1 MGFQNIQ
8 LAVQQEVARELHLL
22 ALVSAVGQAILF
34 HLGTLLTHLGHILR
48 TDHLFLGSSYAQLEL
63 LVEAHVGIADNIERQ
78 VFLLHLGI
86 DGGSR
91 ALQNNQQL
99 SILGLDAVIGVGIL
113 TDVQLAQGAAI
124 VTQEQKNSLLSAL
137 CLLRELYIALKR
149 GVKRKSASLQP
160 ASIFAISKTSNIIFV
175 GTFSIDPI

>member
-1 MGFQNIQ
+1 M
-8 LAVQQEVARELHLL
+8 
-22 ALVSAVGQAILF
+22 S
-34 HLGTLLTHLGHILR
+34 
-48 TDHLFLGSSYAQLEL
+48 GSQIISN
-63 LVEAHVGIADNIERQ
+63 GQ

-124 VTQEQKNSLLSAL
+124 VTQEQKNSLLCAL

-149 GVKRKSASLQP
+149 GVKRKVCKLAASFNLCH
-160 ASIFAISKTSNIIFV
+160 IETSNIIFV